1 LVVVKIYLPA
11 DLPAKIAK
19 LSPEAQVVAK
29 RLVRAKLRRL
39 RRAATSTPKDPEG
52 TAQILRF
59 EKK

>member
-1 LVVVKIYLPA
+1 MVKIYLPP

-19 LSPEAQVVAK
+19 LSPEAQIVAK
-29 RLVRAKLRRL
+29 RLVRAKIRRM
-39 RRAATSTPKDPEG
+39 RRAATSTPKNPEG